1 MSKIDKTI
9 EVDVPVGTA
18 YNQWTQF
25 EDFPEF
31 MDNVESV
38 RQIDDT
44 HLHWVAEYGG
54 KRHEWDAEIT
64 EQVPDKTIAWRS
76 LGGVTHNGRVTFE
89 PLAPDQTRA
98 KVEMEWE
105 PEGLVEKAGAA
116 VGFDE
121 RSVSEDLDRFKT
133 FIEARG
139 VETGAWRGRV

>member
-1 MSKIDKTI
+1 MAKIDKTI
-9 EVDVPVGTA
+9 EVDVPVSTA

-25 EDFPEF
+25 EDFPQF

-38 RQIDDT
+38 QQIDDT
-44 HLHWVAEYGG
+44 QLHWVAEYGG

-64 EQVPDKTIAWRS
+64 EQVPDNTIAWRS

-89 PLAPDQTRA
+89 PLGPDRTRID
-98 KVEMEWE
+98 VEMEWE
-105 PEGLVEKAGAA
+105 PEGVVEKAGAA

-121 RSVSEDLDRFKT
+121 RGVSEDLDRFKE

>member
-1 MSKIDKTI
+1 MATIEKTT
-9 EVDVPVGTA
+9 EVDVPVSTA

-25 EDFPEF
+25 EDFPQF

-38 RQIDDT
+38 QQIDDT

-64 EQVPDKTIAWRS
+64 EQAPDKRIAWRS
-76 LGGVTHNGRVTFE
+76 LGGVKHNGTVTFE
-89 PLAPDQTRA
+89 PLGPDKTRI

-105 PEGLVEKAGAA
+105 PEGVVEKAGAA

-121 RSVSEDLDRFKT
+121 RSVSEDLDRFKE

>member
-1 MSKIDKTI
+1 MAKIDKTI
-9 EVDVPVGTA
+9 EVDVPVSTA

-25 EDFPEF
+25 EDFPSF
-31 MDNVESV
+31 MDNVEAV

-89 PLAPDQTRA
+89 PLGPDRTRLE
-98 KVEMEWE
+98 VEMEWE
-105 PEGLVEKAGAA
+105 PEGVVEKAGAA

-121 RSVSEDLDRFKT
+121 RGVSEDLDRFKE

>member
-1 MSKIDKTI
+1 MAKIDKTI
-9 EVDVPVGTA
+9 DVDVPVSTA

-25 EDFPEF
+25 EDFPQF

-38 RQIDDT
+38 QQIHDT
-44 HLHWVAEYGG
+44 QLHWVAQYGG

-64 EQVPDKTIAWRS
+64 EQVPDNTIAWRS

-89 PLAPDQTRA
+89 PLGPDRTRID
-98 KVEMEWE
+98 VEMEWE
-105 PEGLVEKAGAA
+105 PEGVVEKAGAA

-121 RSVSEDLDRFKT
+121 RGVSEDLDRFKE

>member
-1 MSKIDKTI
+1 MAKIDKTI
-9 EVDVPVGTA
+9 EVDVPVSTA

-38 RQIDDT
+38 QQADDT

-54 KRHEWDAEIT
+54 KRHEWDAEIA

-76 LGGVTHNGRVTFE
+76 LGGVTHNGTVTFE
-89 PLAPDQTRA
+89 PLGPDQTRI

-105 PEGLVEKAGAA
+105 PEGVVEKAGAA
-116 VGFDE
+116 VGLDE
-121 RSVSEDLDRFKT
+121 RGVSEDLGRFKE

>member
-1 MSKIDKTI
+1 MAKIDKTI
-9 EVDVPVGTA
+9 EVDVPVSTA

-25 EDFPEF
+25 EDFPQF

-38 RQIDDT
+38 QQIDVT
-44 HLHWVAEYGG
+44 QLHWVAQYGG

-89 PLAPDQTRA
+89 PLGPDRTRIE
-98 KVEMEWE
+98 VEMEWE
-105 PEGLVEKAGAA
+105 PEGVVEKAGAA

-121 RSVSEDLDRFKT
+121 RGVSEDLDRFKE